1 MFVCSHVPIK
11 SELLMCMEVSL
22 LVIGSPEVGNTLGL
36 IDILSQVALPQEY
49 PLVLEPPLK

>member
-1 MFVCSHVPIK
+1 
-11 SELLMCMEVSL
+11 MCMEVSL